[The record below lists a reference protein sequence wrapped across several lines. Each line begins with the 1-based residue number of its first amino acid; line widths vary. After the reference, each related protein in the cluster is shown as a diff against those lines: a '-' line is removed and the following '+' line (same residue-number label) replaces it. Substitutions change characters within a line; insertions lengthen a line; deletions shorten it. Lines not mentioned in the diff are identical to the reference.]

1 MCVCVCVNV
10 QAIALHACTLFSAL
24 LTFSFPRATMLRRT
38 VHHHWDRVYILTYT
52 FTDSTPTCRI
62 CLFQK
67 EGEERVLF
75 MAVVDENLS
84 WLIDYNIEHYAISSK
99 IHRHDSDF
107 WESNRMHC
115 ESARSDMSFPRV
127 LWPLQA

>member
-1 MCVCVCVNV
+1 MCYDVAPYRAPPLGSYIYIYIYFHRKYSHLPC
-10 QAIALHACTLFSAL
+10 L
-24 LTFSFPRATMLRRT
+24 L
-38 VHHHWDRVYILTYT
+38 I
-52 FTDSTPTCRI
+52 
-62 CLFQK
+62 QK

-115 ESARSDMSFPRV
+115 ESVSSDMS
-127 LWPLQA
+127 